1 MERITLNNRYEIV
14 DKVGGG
20 GMLMFMVV
28 IVMPAAISILT
39 TNITT

>member
-20 GMLMFMVV
+20 GMSL
-28 IVMPAAISILT
+28 IVLLKQR
-39 TNITT
+39 